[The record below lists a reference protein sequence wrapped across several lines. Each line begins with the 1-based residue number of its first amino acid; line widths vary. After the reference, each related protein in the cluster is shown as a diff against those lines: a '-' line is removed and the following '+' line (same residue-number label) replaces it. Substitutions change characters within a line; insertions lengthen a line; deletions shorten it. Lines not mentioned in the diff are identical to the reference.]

1 MLVDLVLL
9 FQINRLS
16 ASMNTVSIVTG
27 DLFTAPPE
35 KDSHHKTLVVTP
47 DVGVG
52 YIQALNETDEK
63 VADSQRRPAVVETS
77 QSQGHDLS
85 SVLLSMAPTIKK
97 MWN

>member
-16 ASMNTVSIVTG
+16 ASMNTVSIVIG

-52 YIQALNETDEK
+52 YIQALNETDERLPE
-63 VADSQRRPAVVETS
+63 AAGR
-77 QSQGHDLS
+77 GGDLS
-85 SVLLSMAPTIKK
+85 IPR
-97 MWN
+97 